1 MNSVL
6 GGLCVQAL
14 EACYVQC
21 PHCPAGGGMERQ
33 RLLLKW
39 GAFSLSLSEPYLG
52 VILTPGKGVLQLS
65 HIIGVTLRD
74 LRRGFEIFQFW

>member
-1 MNSVL
+1 
-6 GGLCVQAL
+6 
-14 EACYVQC
+14 
-21 PHCPAGGGMERQ
+21 MERQ